1 VARRAPRIAFYCHNV
16 HGLGHIARSAMLAR
30 ETIRTGAECLI
41 ITGCSALA
49 QINIPDRAELVTL
62 PPVLWRDGR
71 FVPADPSMATH
82 EVLRER
88 GRQIA
93 DRCRQWQ
100 PDVLV
105 ADHSPLGLG
114 GELVAAL
121 TAAREERWSTRFVW
135 GLPYAEGVPA
145 DQAPPANPRIRAAVS
160 SYGAALAYVPRGDEF
175 FDRLPAWMV
184 PETRVAVGYVAD
196 APLPP
201 TSGPPGLIV
210 VACGGG
216 TTAFELCRDA
226 LHARQQLPVPRP
238 PMRLVVGPL
247 GDADAI
253 QRLVSECDASG
264 GVSIAP
270 HGELREVIRD
280 AAVVVSRAGYNS
292 VALLLQTP
300 LALILV
306 PAIYGSLDQVS
317 RADGLR
323 GTSGVWVT
331 STRDADHVAGLS
343 RAMAEAAGF
352 VPAGARLTAD
362 GAGRAAEWLVA
373 EAARS

>member
-1 VARRAPRIAFYCHNV
+1 
-16 HGLGHIARSAMLAR
+16 MLAR
-30 ETIRTGAECLI
+30 ETIRSGAQCLI
-41 ITGCSALA
+41 ITGCRALA
-49 QINIPDRAELVTL
+49 QINIPDGAELVHL
-62 PPVLWRDGR
+62 PAVLSRDGH

-82 EVLRER
+82 DLLRER

-93 DRCRQWQ
+93 DACRQWQ

-121 TAAREERWSTRFVW
+121 TAAREERWPTRFIW

-160 SYGAALAYVPRGDEF
+160 SYSAALAYVPRGDEF

-201 TSGPPGLIV
+201 ASGPPGLIV

-216 TTAFELCRDA
+216 TTALELCRDA
-226 LHARQQLPVPRP
+226 LDARRQLPAPLP

-247 GDADAI
+247 GDADAV
-253 QRLVSECDASG
+253 QRIAGERDAADG

-270 HGELREVIRD
+270 HGELRDVIRD
-280 AAVVVSRAGYNS
+280 AAVVISRAGYNS

-306 PAIYGSLDQVS
+306 PAIYGSLDQVA

-331 STRDADHVAGLS
+331 SKRDDDHVARLS
-343 RAMAEAAGF
+343 GAVAEAGRF